1 MVHPD
6 EDNDGRRLLDP
17 ELYFV
22 RRWGG
27 VGRVPPVDCP
37 CWRLT
42 WPLAG
47 EPLPDHVCLN
57 TMAATVYHHDTQA
70 GAALTPDIAWPVR
83 YVGDPLD
90 GRGCPVP
97 GAPPRLLG
105 LILREWAEEDP
116 SRTFAAELASLA
128 SPGSWEGMGW
138 RWAVSSAGAEF
149 RRWSRRHPDAGAE
162 AWVFD
167 AALDE
172 EYRRVFGVQL
182 ARAGVLPTP
191 SVLCHLRALGAAWPK
206 THETLPARGL
216 LVTTLVFVRTGPI
229 AEYGVRYDGNPG
241 VHLAGPSELMTG
253 PIWDRAGAVARRH
266 RDWLRKQYGG
276 HPLADRTFRYRSQA
290 GAFLPSTRRES
301 EDLDFVAEALRDV
314 THLAPARWRDGR
326 ERDLAV
332 TRHLDNAYRRVLKRR
347 QRAGID
353 PTPPLN
359 WRTQV
364 RSVLDS

>member
-1 MVHPD
+1 MVHTD
-6 EDNDGRRLLDP
+6 EGNDGRRLLDP
-17 ELYFV
+17 GLYFV
-22 RRWGG
+22 QRRGG
-27 VGRVPPVDCP
+27 VGRVPPVDCS

-57 TMAATVYHHDTQA
+57 TMAATVYHHDAPA
-70 GAALTPDIAWPVR
+70 GAALTPDVAWPVR

-97 GAPPRLLG
+97 GAPPRQLG

-149 RRWSRRHPDAGAE
+149 RRWTRHHPGAGAE

-167 AALDE
+167 AALDGE
-172 EYRRVFGVQL
+172 HSRVFGVQL
-182 ARAGVLPTP
+182 ARAGILPTP
-191 SVLCHLRALGAAWPK
+191 TVLRHLRALGAGLSESR
-206 THETLPARGL
+206 ETLPARGL

-229 AEYGVRYDGNPG
+229 AEYGVRYDRHPQ
-241 VHLAGPSELMTG
+241 VHLGGPSELMTG
-253 PIWDRAGAVARRH
+253 PIWDRAGKVARRH
-266 RDWLRKQYGG
+266 RDWLRKQYDC
-276 HPLADRTFRYRSQA
+276 HPLADRILRYRSQA
-290 GAFLPSTRRES
+290 GAFSSSLQRGSK
-301 EDLDFVAEALRDV
+301 DLDYVAEALGNA
-314 THLAPARWRDGR
+314 THLAPARWRDRR

-332 TRHLDNAYRRVLKRR
+332 TRHLDSAYRRVLKRR

-353 PTPPLN
+353 PTPPPN
-359 WRTQV
+359 WRQQV
-364 RSVLDS
+364 RAALGS